1 MAQAQSAQRLASSA
15 LTNSKIESEYR
26 ARTRRSAEL
35 YEEARKVIPAGLTH
49 DSRTLLPYPIYA
61 ARAAG
66 PLKWDVD
73 GNEYVDYFGGHGALL
88 LGHVHPAVVAAV
100 QQQVAQGTH
109 WGSSHELEVRWA
121 ELVQRLIPCAE
132 RVRFTAS
139 GTEASH
145 LALRLARAYT
155 GKPKVIRFVGHFHGW
170 HDRSRP
176 ARCRIST
183 VACRPAFHPRW
194 SSRRSC
200 CRPTTSSVA
209 VETLRQRDDIAAVIL
224 EGSGASWGMVPLPK
238 DFLAELRAATKQHGV
253 VMILDEVITGF
264 RWSRG
269 GAQQRFGVTPDMC
282 VLAKIVA
289 GGLPG
294 GAVAGRADIMDQLDA
309 EAAARS
315 GREKIG
321 HQGTFNSNPLCAAAA
336 VATLSI
342 VERED
347 VCAKAEATAE
357 QIRAGMREILV
368 EEDVPWGIY
377 GDASAFLIFQN
388 PKGLKI
394 DPKSFDPLQLGFK
407 EIKGVRNASL
417 SHRLRIAMLANGVD
431 IMGAPGG
438 LVSASHR
445 PSEVART
452 LDAFRT
458 SVRWMK
464 AEGDIKA

>member
-1 MAQAQSAQRLASSA
+1 
-15 LTNSKIESEYR
+15 
-26 ARTRRSAEL
+26 
-35 YEEARKVIPAGLTH
+35 
-49 DSRTLLPYPIYA
+49 
-61 ARAAG
+61 
-66 PLKWDVD
+66 
-73 GNEYVDYFGGHGALL
+73 
-88 LGHVHPAVVAAV
+88 
-100 QQQVAQGTH
+100 
-109 WGSSHELEVRWA
+109 
-121 ELVQRLIPCAE
+121 
-132 RVRFTAS
+132 
-139 GTEASH
+139 
-145 LALRLARAYT
+145 
-155 GKPKVIRFVGHFHGW
+155 
-170 HDRSRP
+170 
-176 ARCRIST
+176 
-183 VACRPAFHPRW
+183 
-194 SSRRSC
+194 
-200 CRPTTSSVA
+200 
-209 VETLRQRDDIAAVIL
+209 
-224 EGSGASWGMVPLPK
+224 VPLPQN
-238 DFLAELRAATKQHGV
+238 FLAELRAATKKHGV

-269 GAQQRFGVTPDMC
+269 GAQARFGVTPDMC

-294 GAVAGRADIMDQLDA
+294 GAVAGSADIMDQLDA
-309 EAAARS
+309 QAAARS

-357 QIRAGMREILV
+357 QLRAGMREILA

-394 DPKSFDPLQLGFK
+394 DPKTFDPLQLGFK
-407 EIKGVRNASL
+407 EIKGVRNANL

-438 LVSASHR
+438 LVSAAHR

>member
-1 MAQAQSAQRLASSA
+1 MTQLRSARTAHSP

-26 ARTRRSAEL
+26 ARTTASAKL
-35 YEEARKVIPAGLTH
+35 YGEARKAIPAGLTH

-61 ARAAG
+61 ERAAG

-88 LGHVHPAVVAAV
+88 LGHAHPAVVEAV
-100 QQQVAQGTH
+100 QRQVTQGTH
-109 WGSSHELEVRWA
+109 WGSSHPLEVRWA

-155 GKPKVIRFVGHFHGW
+155 AKSKVVRFVGHFHGW
-170 HDRSRP
+170 HDQVAPGSMSHFDGGVP
-176 ARCRIST
+176 AGIPASLVEQT
-183 VACRPAFHPRW
+183 ILLPADDVA
-194 SSRRSC
+194 
-200 CRPTTSSVA
+200 VA
-209 VETLRQRDDIAAVIL
+209 VETIKSRDDIAAVIL

-238 DFLAELRAATKQHGV
+238 NFLSDLRAVTKERGV
-253 VMILDEVITGF
+253 VFILDEVITGF

-269 GAQQRFGVTPDMC
+269 GAQKRFGVIPDMC

-309 EAAARS
+309 EAAAAAK
-315 GREKIG
+315 REKIG
-321 HQGTFNSNPLCAAAA
+321 HQGTFNANPLCAAAA

-342 VERED
+342 VERDD
-347 VCAKAEATAE
+347 VCAKAEAIAE
-357 QIRAGMREILV
+357 DIRSGMRRVLT

-388 PKGLKI
+388 PKNLKI
-394 DPKSFDPLQLGFK
+394 DPQTFDPLKLGFK
-407 EIKGVRNASL
+407 ELKAVRNANL

-438 LVSASHR
+438 LVSASHG
-445 PSEVART
+445 PNEVART

-458 SVRWMK
+458 SVRWLK
-464 AEGDIKA
+464 AEGDIAAR